1 MGGASLDDAAAA
13 GDAPDATAA
22 RRVNELALRWATSS
36 QAATTGGGSA
46 DAAGGPGIGGGGGGG
61 ALLTFGDD
69 RELQDD
75 PAGPFG
81 NKGGK
86 YVESRITLETAPLAE
101 EAEDDEEADHG
112 GEATGGA
119 GAGADRRLRL
129 KVTSPTIT
137 TPLSGVPEA
146 FLASHYMKVLCPVVG
161 GGLGAC
167 EADSS

>member
-1 MGGASLDDAAAA
+1 V

-22 RRVNELALRWATSS
+22 RRVNELALRWATSR
-36 QAATTGGGSA
+36 QPATTGGGSGGSG
-46 DAAGGPGIGGGGGGG
+46 DGAGGPGSGGGGG

-86 YVESRITLETAPLAE
+86 YVESRITLETASLAA
-101 EAEDDEEADHG
+101 EAEDDEEEQNV
-112 GEATGGA
+112 GEGAGGA

-167 EADSS
+167 EADSHSS

>member
-1 MGGASLDDAAAA
+1 MTL
-13 GDAPDATAA
+13 
-22 RRVNELALRWATSS
+22 ELAA
-36 QAATTGGGSA
+36 
-46 DAAGGPGIGGGGGGG
+46 
-61 ALLTFGDD
+61 D
-69 RELQDD
+69 RELQDSPD
-75 PAGPFG
+75 GPFG

-86 YVESRITLETAPLAE
+86 YVESRITLEPAS
-101 EAEDDEEADHG
+101 EAEDDEEEHNV
-112 GEATGGA
+112 GEGAGGA